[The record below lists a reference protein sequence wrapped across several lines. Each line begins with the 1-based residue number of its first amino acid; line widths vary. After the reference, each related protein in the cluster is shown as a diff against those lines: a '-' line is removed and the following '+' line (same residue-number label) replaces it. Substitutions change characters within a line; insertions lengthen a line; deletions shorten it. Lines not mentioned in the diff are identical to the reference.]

1 MPGGGNTLKAE
12 NSWWS
17 SRGWKMSLPD
27 EKPKRKW
34 VGDAVSPCWNPRL
47 TESVMRP
54 VSGQS
59 GGQPC
64 RRRHG
69 SHRDNSE
76 TDEVAERRLWFS
88 AAFAPILMKWCPFQN
103 KSTTVGTR
111 KTLNMSHDLSQTALG
126 NITSLRFG
134 SAP

>member
-1 MPGGGNTLKAE
+1 
-12 NSWWS
+12 
-17 SRGWKMSLPD
+17 
-27 EKPKRKW
+27 
-34 VGDAVSPCWNPRL
+34 
-47 TESVMRP
+47 MRP

-76 TDEVAERRLWFS
+76 KDEVAERRLWFS
-88 AAFAPILMKWCPFQN
+88 AAFAMILMKWCSFQN
-103 KSTTVGTR
+103 KSTTVELI
-111 KTLNMSHDLSQTALG
+111 KTLNMSHDLSHATPG